1 MVMVR
6 PSGDH
11 TGKLPPPPLGATLS
25 PVSPPPISKS
35 KVAVRLRGCAPGVRS
50 ITQRSGC
57 EYERTGWLTAPMKAN
72 CFPSG
77 LTVKPPAPMLNE
89 VSFDGSPPV
98 TATEYSVVL
107 GGS

>member
-1 MVMVR
+1 MVR
-6 PSGDH
+6 PSGDP
-11 TGKLPPPPLGATLS
+11 TGKRPPPPLGATLS
-25 PVSPPPISKS
+25 PVNAPPIAHSKFPV
-35 KVAVRLRGCAPGVRS
+35 KLRGCAPAVRS
-50 ITQRSGC
+50 ITHRSGC
-57 EYERTGWLTAPMKAN
+57 EYERTGWATAPMKAN
-72 CFPSG
+72 CFPLG